1 MRSAE
6 TRAAE
11 IKRMRDWRAA
21 LFAGLVGVPALALAQ
36 ASADPIPRPK
46 VGIPQA
52 PQQSD
57 VTGTI
62 PAPTLPAPKN
72 VQARGIAAAPQGQLP
87 TPVVPA
93 TTGAA
98 RKGPLDAQQR
108 ALVERINL
116 YLTTVQTLIGDFV
129 QVGPDGSR
137 TAGKFY
143 LQKPG
148 RMRFEYNSPSPLEL
162 IADGKS
168 VAIRDRK
175 LATQD
180 LLLLS
185 QTPLRF
191 LLADRID
198 LLKEG
203 NLIDVQSDDTFITIT
218 LEEKQ
223 TIGGTHR
230 LMLMFA
236 TTDLQLKQWTVTDPQ
251 GYDTTV
257 ALYNLDTGKKIDP
270 NLFTINYERFRD

>member
-1 MRSAE
+1 
-6 TRAAE
+6 
-11 IKRMRDWRAA
+11 MRDWRAA
-21 LFAGLVGVPALALAQ
+21 LFAGIVAVPVVAPAA
-36 ASADPIPRPK
+36 AFADPIPRPK
-46 VGIPQA
+46 VDIPQEK
-52 PQQSD
+52 PSD
-57 VTGTI
+57 VTGAI
-62 PAPTLPAPKN
+62 PAPPLATPKT
-72 VQARGIAAAPQGQLP
+72 VQPRGVAAAPQGQQLP
-87 TPVVPA
+87 TPVIPS
-93 TTGAA
+93 TTAA

-108 ALVERINL
+108 AQVERINL
-116 YLTTVQTLIGDFV
+116 YLTTVQTLVGDFV
-129 QVGPDGSR
+129 QIGPDGSR

-203 NLIDVQSDDTFITIT
+203 NLINVQSDDTFISIT
-218 LEEKQ
+218 MEEKQ
-223 TIGGTHR
+223 TLGGTHR

-236 TTDLQLKQWTVTDPQ
+236 TKDLQLKQWTVTDPQ

-257 ALYNLDTGKKIDP
+257 ALYNLDTGKKPDP
-270 NLFTINYERFRD
+270 DLFRINYERFRD

>member
-1 MRSAE
+1 MRE
-6 TRAAE
+6 
-11 IKRMRDWRAA
+11 WRAA
-21 LFAGLVGVPALALAQ
+21 LFAGIVGVPALALAP
-36 ASADPIPRPK
+36 ALAETPPRPK
-46 VGIPQA
+46 GSIPQSS
-52 PQQSD
+52 QSD
-57 VTGTI
+57 VTGAI
-62 PAPTLPAPKN
+62 PAAPALPAAKHVPAHG
-72 VQARGIAAAPQGQLP
+72 VAAAAQSQLP
-87 TPVVPA
+87 TPVIPS
-93 TTGAA
+93 TNTA
-98 RKGPLDAQQR
+98 RKGPLDANQR
-108 ALVERINL
+108 ATVERINL

-162 IADGKS
+162 IADGRS

-203 NLIDVQSDDTFITIT
+203 NLINVQSDDTFITIT

-223 TIGGTHR
+223 TLGGTHR

-236 TTDLQLKQWTVTDPQ
+236 TKDLQLKQWTVTDPQ

-257 ALYNLDTGKKIDP
+257 ALYNLDTGKKPDP
-270 NLFTINYERFRD
+270 GMFTINYERFRD